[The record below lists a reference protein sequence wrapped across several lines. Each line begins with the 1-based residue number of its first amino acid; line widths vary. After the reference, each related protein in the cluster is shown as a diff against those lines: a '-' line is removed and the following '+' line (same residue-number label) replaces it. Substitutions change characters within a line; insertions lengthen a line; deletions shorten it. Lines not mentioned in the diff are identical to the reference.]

1 MSGSSSMRFL
11 DVDSSTQPFSKGLSS
26 QVSKSSPAGHSLS
39 FRVMI
44 GLQTV
49 SYGSYSILVH
59 LCLKNGTILFSSIT
73 MNFLIEFFKLLF
85 SLSALIAWPSLTPLC
100 FSWRKSMVYSIPGF
114 LYFFNNNLAVHIQ
127 GQMDAASY
135 QMLSNL
141 KILTTAMCYRLIIK
155 QKLSYR
161 RWSALFLLL
170 LASLV
175 YSIGTLRS
183 SPVTAS
189 TTDDRVEMYIQ
200 PMGIPMMLTYCA
212 VSGLAGVYNEWILKK
227 YYFESLH
234 LQNVYVYTYGT
245 VLNLIGL
252 LRHGSIVKLFDGFSR
267 YTWLIVISQVWNGL
281 SMSVVMKYS
290 SNILRLFIIA
300 FSLLITTLLSLL
312 IFHVQ
317 LNIYFLISLCTMMVA
332 LAIYYTD

>member
-1 MSGSSSMRFL
+1 M
-11 DVDSSTQPFSKGLSS
+11 QPFSKDLSS
-26 QVSKSSPAGHSLS
+26 SASKSAPAGHSLS
-39 FRVMI
+39 FRAMI
-44 GLQTV
+44 GLQIV

-59 LCLKNGTILFSSIT
+59 QCQENGTILFSSIT

-85 SLSALIAWPSLTPLC
+85 SVSALIAWPSLTPLH

-161 RWSALFLLL
+161 RWSALSLLL
-170 LASLV
+170 SASLV

-183 SPVTAS
+183 SSVTAN
-189 TTDDRVEMYIQ
+189 DGAEMYIQ
-200 PMGIPMMLTYCA
+200 PMGIPMMLVYC
-212 VSGLAGVYNEWILKK
+212 VFSGLAGVYNEWILKK
-227 YYFESLH
+227 NYFESLH

-252 LRHGSIVKLFDGFSR
+252 LQYGSIVEPFDGFSR

-300 FSLLITTLLSLL
+300 FSLLVTTLLSLL

-317 LNIYFLISLCTMMVA
+317 LNIYFLISLFTMMVA